1 MKPIFLI
8 FVLSFATTRISY
20 AQCCAGGA
28 GSPIAG
34 GTAQGVLQAGQL
46 ELNTNFQVT
55 SSNRF
60 FTGDKRDTLTY
71 FDKFES
77 AYQYFRLAYG
87 VTENFTMSVESGN
100 YFYKRETGLNND
112 QSRTYKSKGISDLII
127 FPRYNILNLNSSK
140 CRNEITVGLGFK
152 IPLGSYN
159 DSTGRVEPFSGTT
172 YFVTNPQAVQLTS
185 GAHDLIFYS
194 FFLRSYPAGNMRF
207 FANALYIKKGW
218 NPMGE
223 KAGDFA
229 GIGVFAAK
237 TLFSNLDL
245 TLQVRYEWMG
255 KMKLNEN
262 ILLYAYP
269 NYDPEATGYKKV
281 FVSPQV
287 SYSKGKF
294 TIYSLIDIP
303 VYQYV
308 TKTQV
313 GTMLQATAGLSFRF
327 FASKPKPKINL
338 NGSYFCPMHPTVV
351 STTAGTC
358 PECGMALEKKQGG
371 K

>member
-1 MKPIFLI
+1 MKK
-8 FVLSFATTRISY
+8 SFIIITLFIVMTRISF

-55 SSNRF
+55 NSNRF
-60 FTGDKRDTLTY
+60 FTGDRRDTLTY
-71 FDKFES
+71 FDRFES
-77 AYQYFRLAYG
+77 AYQYFRVAYG
-87 VTENFTMSVESGN
+87 LSENFTMSIESGN

-112 QSRTYKSKGISDLII
+112 QSRTYKSQGISDLII
-127 FPRYNILNLNSSK
+127 FPRYNILNLITPQ

-172 YFVTNPQAVQLTS
+172 YFVTNPQAVQLTT
-185 GAHDLIFYS
+185 GAQDIIFYS
-194 FFLRSYPAGNMRF
+194 FFLWSYPARNMRF

-218 NPMGE
+218 NPLGE

-229 GIGVFAAK
+229 GIGLFAGK
-237 TLFSNLDL
+237 TFFSSLDL
-245 TLQVRYEWMG
+245 TLQVRGEWMG
-255 KMKLNEN
+255 KMELNKN
-262 ILLYAYP
+262 ILLFAYP

-281 FVSPQV
+281 FVAPQI
-287 SYSKGKF
+287 SYSKGNF

-313 GTMLQATAGLSFRF
+313 GTMFQATAGISYRF
-327 FASKPKPKINL
+327 FASNQETKNIKK
-338 NGSYFCPMHPTVV
+338 GTYYCPMHPTVV
-351 STTAGTC
+351 STAKGTC
-358 PECGMALEKKQGG
+358 PDCGMALEKK
-371 K
+371 